1 MKPSCKMSTKNVKE
15 QSAMTEKRKS
25 RAPSARA
32 EHVIAEQRMLW
43 KSRALYLR
51 EDKNAEEQSEKR
63 TEAAA
68 ASVSV
73 GSSSRTTKRIPIL
86 VRAQIHRAERAH
98 STDEFLS
105 DDLREYKVR

>member
-1 MKPSCKMSTKNVKE
+1 MKPLCKMSTKNVKE

-63 TEAAA
+63 TEAAS
-68 ASVSV
+68 ASA